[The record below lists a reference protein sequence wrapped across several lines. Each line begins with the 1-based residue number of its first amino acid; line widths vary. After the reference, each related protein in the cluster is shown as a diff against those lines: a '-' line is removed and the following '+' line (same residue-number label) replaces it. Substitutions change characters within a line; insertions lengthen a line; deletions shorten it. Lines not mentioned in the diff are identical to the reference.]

1 MTKKLNDASPADW
14 DRARQHYL
22 DELVEHEIACPPSEK
37 EDWDYRHNS
46 PSETMTFNDYVSR
59 ERANFYAAM
68 EELDWV
74 DNIRPDNVN
83 HPDHYNQG
91 GIECIDYIK
100 QQLGDTFDAYC
111 QGNVIKYLH
120 RWRYK
125 NGLEDL
131 RKAQWYLNAMVTAV
145 EEIGE

>member
-1 MTKKLNDASPADW
+1 MSIDNASPTDW
-14 DRARQHYL
+14 DKARQEY
-22 DELVEHEIACPPSEK
+22 INSI
-37 EDWDYRHNS
+37 WDNG
-46 PSETMTFNDYVSR
+46 DDK
-59 ERANFYAAM
+59 
-68 EELDWV
+68 DWV
-74 DNIRPDNVN
+74 DNVRPDNVN

-100 QQLGDTFDAYC
+100 QQLGDSFEAYC

-131 RKAQWYLNAMVTAV
+131 HKAQWYLNAMVTAV